1 MNEINNRTAG
11 SAIKKSFDQGRDIQS
26 KNIIINAIN
35 NINKKYSFSTN
46 INGTTFTFSATAT
59 SSGLN
64 GRKFYIVVNTENHS
78 EYLKI
83 NKFGR
88 LDYDYNSTIG
98 YAITNLRAGER
109 FKLKNMISA
118 IQELEDGYNNAYT
131 QQVNEAILKKLIR
144 ESIRKVLNESL
155 RKKELN
161 IFMIPINSN
170 IFII

>member
-1 MNEINNRTAG
+1 M
-11 SAIKKSFDQGRDIQS
+11 
-26 KNIIINAIN
+26 
-35 NINKKYSFSTN
+35 
-46 INGTTFTFSATAT
+46 
-59 SSGLN
+59 
-64 GRKFYIVVNTENHS
+64 VNTENHS

-144 ESIRKVLNESL
+144 ESIRKVLNESS
-155 RKKELN
+155 RKK
-161 IFMIPINSN
+161 NSTCL
-170 IFII
+170 